1 MKKIITLLA
10 LFTSMISIGQ
20 TKIENVDAATFKK
33 LIDEKKSYLIDLRT
47 DDELKN
53 KGFIKGAA
61 QIDYFKKDAEVVI
74 GKLDKK
80 KTYLIY
86 CAGGGR
92 SGECAELM
100 QKLGFT
106 HVVNLEKD
114 LMIGRKKDSKLK
126 QKNKPNKK
134 SRFISGFFYEFHY
147 L

>member
-10 LFTSMISIGQ
+10 LFTSMMSFAQ

-61 QIDYFKKDAEVVI
+61 QIDYFKKDAEEVI
-74 GKLDKK
+74 SKLDKK

-100 QKLGFT
+100 QKLGFA
-106 HVVNLEKD
+106 HVVNLEKGFD
-114 LMIGRKKDSKLK
+114 DWKKKGFEIET
-126 QKNKPNKK
+126 KK
-134 SRFISGFFYEFHY
+134 
-147 L
+147 